1 MKIKIKG
8 TGSAVPKLRVTND
21 DLSKLMDTSDEWIRS
36 RTGIG
41 ARHLAVEE
49 TTTGLAVA
57 AAKEAL
63 KDAEMTAEEL
73 DLIIAA
79 TVTAD
84 KFLPNL
90 SCEVQSAL
98 GAKNAVAFDLNAA
111 CSGFLFALNTV
122 QMYLENGVYKKAL
135 VIGAETLSKI
145 MDWNDRSTCVLFGDG
160 AGAAVVAAELEDEN
174 SAGNQDDVV
183 DSEVDC
189 KMVQADAADSK
200 VNCKMAHA
208 DDADSRTNC
217 KAMQPGASDKSG
229 ILSMVQGSDGARGEV
244 LRCDNRPVNNP
255 FAVNDTKLSYVSM
268 NGQEVYKFAVKTVPK
283 VIEEAVKKAGLEV
296 EDIDLF
302 VLHQANLRIIESV
315 AKRLHQ
321 PMEKFPTNLEECG
334 NISAA
339 SVPILLDNIN
349 KHGMICEG
357 KKIVLAGFG
366 AGLTWGAT
374 VLVW

>member
-21 DLSKLMDTSDEWIRS
+21 DLGKLMDTSDEWIRS

-160 AGAAVVAAELEDEN
+160 AGAAVVE
-174 SAGNQDDVV
+174 V
-183 DSEVDC
+183 DSE
-189 KMVQADAADSK
+189 
-200 VNCKMAHA
+200 
-208 DDADSRTNC
+208 TNC
-217 KAMQPGASDKSG
+217 KAKQPGAANKSG

-283 VIEEAVKKAGLEV
+283 VIEEAVKKR
-296 EDIDLF
+296 DLKW
-302 VLHQANLRIIESV
+302 RILICSYFIRQIC
-315 AKRLHQ
+315 ALLSLLQKDCISRWKSFL
-321 PMEKFPTNLEECG
+321 PIWK
-334 NISAA
+334 SAA
-339 SVPILLDNIN
+339 IFPRRACRFCLIISIN
-349 KHGMICEG
+349 
-357 KKIVLAGFG
+357 V
-366 AGLTWGAT
+366 
-374 VLVW
+374 V